1 MKPGL
6 GQIDNNEE
14 CAINNL
20 NIQAKMIHLKGRQK
34 KTTSATTTLRK
45 MAFMQTV
52 SQRLFFPIDRL
63 ITYLNEVPIAFGC
76 SPKCVKQSQIALE

>member
-34 KTTSATTTLRK
+34 KNNISDNNTAKNGFYANS
-45 MAFMQTV
+45 FPETV
-52 SQRLFFPIDRL
+52 FSHW
-63 ITYLNEVPIAFGC
+63 
-76 SPKCVKQSQIALE
+76 